1 MSSTAPICEK
11 PPLATERAVVA
22 ERPHVAHRRRD
33 HHRRAVEVRVLEL
46 ARALARAR
54 GEVHVDE
61 GGLARGLRV
70 AVRGRQHQRLGEE
83 QDRLHA
89 GDRQQRVEEAGLR
102 APGIGE
108 RVRHALRDQL
118 VDQELPARP
127 EHALLFHA
135 PLLASRS
142 LNAFTS
148 RGLTPRAH
156 PNPTAGADRRAPRAR
171 RAHAGPAIRA
181 RMPGGPMPTR
191 SDTVPSAA
199 APSPPDRSEP
209 DAPSATPHPRPVA
222 Q

>member
-1 MSSTAPICEK
+1 
-11 PPLATERAVVA
+11 VVA
-22 ERPHVAHRRRD
+22 VGSHVAHRRGD
-33 HHRRAVEVRVLEL
+33 DHRRAVEVRVLEL
-46 ARALARAR
+46 ARALPRSR

-89 GDRQQRVEEAGLR
+89 RHGQQRIEEAGLR

-108 RVRHALRDQL
+108 RVGHALRDQL

-135 PLLASRS
+135 PLLVNRS

-148 RGLTPRAH
+148 RGRLRVTPGH
-156 PNPTAGADRRAPRAR
+156 ADTP
-171 RAHAGPAIRA
+171 
-181 RMPGGPMPTR
+181 
-191 SDTVPSAA
+191 PS
-199 APSPPDRSEP
+199 
-209 DAPSATPHPRPVA
+209 
-222 Q
+222 